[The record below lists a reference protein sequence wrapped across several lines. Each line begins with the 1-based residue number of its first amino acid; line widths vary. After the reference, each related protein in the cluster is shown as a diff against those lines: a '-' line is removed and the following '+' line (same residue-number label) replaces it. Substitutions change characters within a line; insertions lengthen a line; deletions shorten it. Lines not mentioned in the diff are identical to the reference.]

1 MLFKRIK
8 YFVAVVDHHSFTKA
22 ALECDISQSAISQQI
37 QALEKELDAT
47 LIVREKRSFSLTQ
60 AGIYFYMQGKDLL
73 KTVAEVKAETK
84 RISHEGT
91 ASPSI
96 IERVMVLTR
105 SCVASMM
112 DKSGFEMF
120 VNASRLFSKIRGISV

>member
-60 AGIYFYMQGKDLL
+60 AGIYFYMQGKNLL

-91 ASPSI
+91 AVPN
-96 IERVMVLTR
+96 
-105 SCVASMM
+105 
-112 DKSGFEMF
+112 
-120 VNASRLFSKIRGISV
+120 VNL